1 MNVQETVRQQL
12 GFWHGTLKG
21 MMADCGDTLNKVV
34 PGATINSIAAVYAHT
49 VWSED
54 MIVNG
59 MLLGKPLSYKT
70 NDWEAK
76 TGVPFPGDSPEL
88 ADWAK
93 SFKMDYPKFKE
104 YADAVFANTDSY
116 LANVTDA
123 DLDAK
128 TQTPIGEQTKGWAVA
143 TILGTHLPQ
152 HAGEIAA
159 LKGVHGLKGLPF

>member
-1 MNVQETVRQQL
+1 
-12 GFWHGTLKG
+12 
-21 MMADCGDTLNKVV
+21 
-34 PGATINSIAAVYAHT
+34 
-49 VWSED
+49 

-59 MLLGKPLSYKT
+59 MLLGKPLMYKT
-70 NDWEAK
+70 DGWEAK
-76 TGVPFPGDSPEL
+76 TGAAFPGDNLAL

-116 LANVTDA
+116 LANVAAA

-128 TQTPIGEQTKGWAVA
+128 TQTLIGEQSKSWVVA
-143 TILGTHLPQ
+143 NLLGTHLPQ